1 MEQAILIWSLVG
13 LIVLTV
19 ALGLSSFFAHR
30 QLKVKMLEVEE
41 SAALNRSS
49 FLDQEAQLQAAQAQ
63 NIQLEARLTSKQELE
78 QELRQRL
85 LASEQAL
92 SEANQEQ
99 IRMLEKVTQADTAL
113 KAEALHHKDKLAL
126 LEQTKAKLSETFKVL
141 AGDIF

>member
-1 MEQAILIWSLVG
+1 MEQATLIWSLVG
-13 LIVLTV
+13 LIVLIV

-41 SAALNRSS
+41 SEALNRSS
-49 FLDQEAQLQAAQAQ
+49 LLDQEAQLQAAQAQ
-63 NIQLEARLTSKQELE
+63 NIQLEARLTSKQEQE

-99 IRMLEKVTQADTAL
+99 IR
-113 KAEALHHKDKLAL
+113 L
-126 LEQTKAKLSETFKVL
+126 LDFLT
-141 AGDIF
+141 